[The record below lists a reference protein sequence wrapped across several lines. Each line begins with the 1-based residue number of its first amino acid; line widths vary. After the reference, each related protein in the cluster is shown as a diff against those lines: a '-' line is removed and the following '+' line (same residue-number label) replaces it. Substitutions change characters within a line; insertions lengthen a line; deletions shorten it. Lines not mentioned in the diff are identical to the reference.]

1 MKKRLRKKLHK
12 GEFAEIGISIRV
24 SVTDAT
30 VADILDKLADIADAN
45 RLVFCGGGAGH
56 IITPGEE
63 YGNITMPRKVEYLVL
78 ALIPDPYLL
87 SDAIIGYYTDPVAK
101 TISDDRIENVRTAI
115 NALNVEHDANYS
127 VDLWN

>member
-12 GEFAEIGISIRV
+12 GEFKEVGIFVKV

-30 VADILDKLADIADAN
+30 AGDILDKLADIADAN
-45 RLVFCGGGAGH
+45 KLIFCGGGAGH

-63 YGNITMPRKVEYLVL
+63 YGDITMSRKIEYLML

-87 SDAIIGYYTDPVAK
+87 SDGIIGYYTDPTTK
-101 TISDDRIENVRTAI
+101 NISHDKSEKVKAAI
-115 NALNVEHDANYS
+115 NALNVEHKANYS